1 MNHFISKIHLWLGLI
16 TAPIVFFICLT
27 GTVIVFSD
35 EIMELSAGDARYVA
49 QVEENRLPAEQLI
62 TIIKNKFPNRR
73 MPAYLVSYKDPKRSV
88 RFNTYDPEKGLRMV
102 YIDPY
107 TGSILKDDSTIYF
120 FYITA
125 HLHNSFMLHKTGEW
139 IVDSCVVLFV
149 ISMLSGLLLWW
160 PGIWDKKN
168 RKASFS
174 IKWNAPF
181 RRVNY
186 DLHKV
191 LGFYGLGVSLLLAFT
206 GLIIAFQPLNKLT
219 KDVFGGDSSRN
230 VLKELAKA
238 DSTQTAVPLNTV
250 IQKTFASL
258 PDKKEIQVYTYK
270 LDASGCYI
278 LNAAKRIGLKSA
290 QSNEFLVFNK
300 YTGNEITLS
309 PEVLQNENIKNMY
322 WVLHMGNWMGLLG
335 KIITFL
341 GGLIS
346 TTLPVTGFYIWWQK
360 FRQKKANRMLFRKT
374 Q

>member
-1 MNHFISKIHLWLGLI
+1 MNHLFSKIHLWLGLI

-27 GTVIVFSD
+27 GTIIVFSD
-35 EIMELSAGDARYVA
+35 EIMELSAGEARYVA
-49 QVEENRLPAEQLI
+49 QVEENKLPAEQLI

-73 MPAYLVSYKDPKRSV
+73 TPAYLVSYKDPKRSV
-88 RFNTYDPEKGLRMV
+88 RFNSYDPQKGLRMV

-139 IVDSCVVLFV
+139 IVDISVLIFI
-149 ISMLSGLLLWW
+149 ISMLTGLVLWW
-160 PGIWDKKN
+160 PKNWNKKT
-168 RKASFS
+168 RKASFR

-181 RRVNY
+181 RRVNH

-206 GLIIAFQPLNKLT
+206 GLIIAFQPLSNFT
-219 KDVFGGDSSRN
+219 KDIFGGDSSRN
-230 VLKELAKA
+230 VVKELAKS
-238 DSTQTAVPLNTV
+238 DSTQVSVPLNSV
-250 IQKTFASL
+250 IQKTFVSY
-258 PDKKEIQVYTYK
+258 PDKKEIQVYTYNF
-270 LDASGCYI
+270 DASGCYI

-290 QSNEFLVFNK
+290 QSNKFLVINR
-300 YTGNEITLS
+300 YTGNKIELS
-309 PEVLQNENIKNMY
+309 RDILQNENIKNMY

-341 GGLIS
+341 GGFIS
-346 TTLPVTGFYIWWQK
+346 TILPVTGFYIWWQK
-360 FRQKKANRMLFRKT
+360 YRKQKANRKMFK
-374 Q
+374 

>member
-1 MNHFISKIHLWLGLI
+1 MNHLISKIHLWIGLI

-35 EIMELSAGDARYVA
+35 EIIELSAGDARYA
-49 QVEENRLPAEQLI
+49 ARVEENRLPAEQLI
-62 TIIKNKFPNRR
+62 TIIKDKFPNRR
-73 MPAYLVSYKDPKRSV
+73 TPAYLVSYKDPKRSV

-139 IVDSCVVLFV
+139 IVDSCVVIFV
-149 ISMLSGLLLWW
+149 ISMLTGLILWW
-160 PGIWDKKN
+160 PKTWNKKT

-186 DLHKV
+186 DVHKV

-206 GLIIAFQPLNKLT
+206 GLIIAFQPLANLT
-219 KDVFGGDSSRN
+219 KDAFGGDSSRN
-230 VLKELAKA
+230 VQKELAKSTQF
-238 DSTQTAVPLNTV
+238 DSTQVSVPINTV
-250 IQKTFASL
+250 IQKTFAGF

-278 LNAAKRIGLKSA
+278 LNAAKKIGLKSA
-290 QSNEFLVFNK
+290 QSNKFLVFNR
-300 YTGNEITLS
+300 YTGNQIIPSREA
-309 PEVLQNENIKNMY
+309 LQNENINNMY

-335 KIITFL
+335 KIVTFL
-341 GGLIS
+341 GGLIL
-346 TTLPVTGFYIWWQK
+346 TILPVTGFYIWWQK
-360 FRQKKANRMLFRKT
+360 YRQQKANRMLFK
-374 Q
+374 